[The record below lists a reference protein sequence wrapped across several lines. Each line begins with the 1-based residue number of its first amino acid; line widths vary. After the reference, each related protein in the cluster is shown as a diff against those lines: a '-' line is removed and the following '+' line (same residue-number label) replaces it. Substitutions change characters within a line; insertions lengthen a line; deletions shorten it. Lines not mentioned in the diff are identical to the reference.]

1 MKSISAR
8 QIFKS
13 FGHEWIIT
21 RIRIHSNYRNDDR
34 IEVSARRRYYRGDEV
49 NTYNEI
55 LSYKY
60 ADRLA
65 RDFYGKSILKFNNI
79 VMLSNNLFFKISFT
93 TNEILAFKFL
103 LNNKSVFNS
112 S

>member
-8 QIFKS
+8 EIFKS
-13 FGHEWIIT
+13 FGHEWMIT

-34 IEVSARRRYYRGDEV
+34 IEVSARRRYYKGDEV

-79 VMLSNNLFFKISFT
+79 DYEHRNSWDPGTRNFDQDSMKKYNYKT
-93 TNEILAFKFL
+93 KLAT
-103 LNNKSVFNS
+103 
-112 S
+112 